1 MKCQYCYAENE
12 SGAQFCTNCGAAL
25 AQETPVEEV
34 VTAVEET
41 PVEEVVTTVE
51 EAPAEEVVAAV
62 EETPVEEVVAA
73 VEETPVEEVITPV
86 EGVVET
92 PAVDPGKTMNLV
104 SLILGI
110 ASLVFGSM
118 CSCAFACLGGLV
130 PGCMGIA
137 AIVTGILG
145 MKKSKADGFKGTLGL
160 IGMILGIASLLVIF
174 VFIIVNAI
182 IGGVAY
188 SDAFNSGYYY

>member
-51 EAPAEEVVAAV
+51 EAPA
-62 EETPVEEVVAA
+62 EEVVAA